1 VWLFD
6 SYATARGLDRHGFR
20 HEARALEGAIVAA
33 CRATNRY
40 PEFVSGDDARDPY
53 CRFIVDIYSER
64 DGRGN
69 RIAQPPQE
77 LQAWTVATAIAIRR
91 NASARR

>member
-1 VWLFD
+1 VAVRLL
-6 SYATARGLDRHGFR
+6 RGLDRHGFR
-20 HEARALEGAIVAA
+20 HEARALEESIVAA

-53 CRFIVDIYSER
+53 CRFVVDIYSER

-69 RIAQPPQE
+69 RIAQLPQE
-77 LQAWTVATAIAIRR
+77 LQAWTVATMIAIRR
-91 NASARR
+91 NALARR